1 MIVTRALTK
10 RYGRLLVVDQVDLD
24 VREGDRYGF
33 LGPNGSGKT
42 TVVRMLLGL
51 VYATSGEITVMGK
64 PVPKRVSEVLPSI
77 GSLVE
82 GPSAYG
88 HLSGRANLAL
98 IDAAGKAGS
107 RRTRRRRIGTA
118 LEQVGLA
125 GVDNRPVKRYSL
137 GMRQRLGLAAALLR
151 SPRLLILDEP
161 TNGLDPQGIREIRDL
176 LAELNAAGTTVF
188 MSSHQLAEVEQLCT
202 RVGIVDRG
210 RLVKQD
216 DLAAL
221 RAPTGRAIV
230 CTPDPDRA
238 VAVLDGQVD
247 HRDADRLL
255 VADADTAAIN
265 ARLVAAGVRVSE
277 ISAERRSLEDVVL
290 SVTGTGS
297 DHFDGPGPAP
307 RTGSSGTS

>member
-10 RYGRLLVVDQVDLD
+10 RYGRLLVVDRVDLD

-51 VYATSGEITVMGK
+51 VYATSGEITVMGE

-82 GPSAYG
+82 GPAAYG

-107 RRTRRRRIGTA
+107 RRTRRRRIATA
-118 LEQVGLA
+118 LERVGLA
-125 GVDNRPVKRYSL
+125 GVDSRPVKRYSL

-176 LAELNAAGTTVF
+176 
-188 MSSHQLAEVEQLCT
+188 Q
-202 RVGIVDRG
+202 I
-210 RLVKQD
+210 
-216 DLAAL
+216 
-221 RAPTGRAIV
+221 GRAHV
-230 CTPDPDRA
+230 
-238 VAVLDGQVD
+238 
-247 HRDADRLL
+247 
-255 VADADTAAIN
+255 
-265 ARLVAAGVRVSE
+265 
-277 ISAERRSLEDVVL
+277 
-290 SVTGTGS
+290 
-297 DHFDGPGPAP
+297 
-307 RTGSSGTS
+307 